1 MYTFGEGVDKDL
13 NKAVEYYKLAGDAR
27 EGRAYNN
34 LGAIYQKGMLG
45 KVDHALAIKYF
56 KLASD
61 AGMLKLATFLVRIT
75 NMVKVYKRVIK
86 KLLLI
91 TKSGGSR

>member
-34 LGAIYQKGMLG
+34 LGAIYQRGC
-45 KVDHALAIKYF
+45 
-56 KLASD
+56 
-61 AGMLKLATFLVRIT
+61 LV
-75 NMVKVYKRVIK
+75 K
-86 KLLLI
+86 
-91 TKSGGSR
+91 